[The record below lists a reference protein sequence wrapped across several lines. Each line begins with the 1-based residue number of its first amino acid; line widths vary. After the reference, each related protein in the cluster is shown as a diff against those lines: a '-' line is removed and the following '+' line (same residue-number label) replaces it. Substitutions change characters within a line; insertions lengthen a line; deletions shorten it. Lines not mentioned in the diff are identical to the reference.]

1 MNLTRLQQA
10 AEAEVCRVIS
20 GLPDELRAAA
30 ETCPVR
36 IFRRPTPEQEREL
49 GDDLLGLFE
58 GCSRLEPRP
67 DGPMDLPCITLFLEN
82 LWDEADEDEAQFVE
96 EVRITLLH
104 ELGHYLGWDENQ
116 VEQMGLS

>member
-1 MNLTRLQQA
+1 MSLTELQRV
-10 AEAEVCRVIS
+10 AEEEVGRVIAS
-20 GLPDELRAAA
+20 LPDELRVVA

-58 GCSRLEPRP
+58 GCTRLDPGP
-67 DGPMDLPCITLFLEN
+67 DGPRDLPCITLFLEN
-82 LWDEADEDEAQFVE
+82 LWEEADQDEIQFVE

-104 ELGHYLGWDENQ
+104 ELGHYLGWDENK
-116 VEQMGLS
+116 VEQMGLN